1 MNETLQEVAKR
12 ILANNIDGLKD
23 ALQDDDLFF
32 FYKGVIQ
39 CYGEAMAQWQKE
51 QYTIEEQIADEFAI
65 GFAEFS
71 INYNYHP
78 MHKVWI
84 RYDKM
89 ANEKFT
95 TKELLEIYKKE
106 KAL

>member
-1 MNETLQEVAKR
+1 MTLKEKLFDVVFDNAYEFKTENVLPELVD
-12 ILANNIDGLKD
+12 IT
-23 ALQDDDLFF
+23 DD
-32 FYKGVIQ
+32 
-39 CYGEAMAQWQKE
+39 
-51 QYTIEEQIADEFAI
+51 FAI

-78 MHKVWI
+78 THKVWI

-95 TKELLEIYKKE
+95 TEELLEIYKKE
-106 KAL
+106 KGL

>member
-1 MNETLQEVAKR
+1 MTLKEKFKQWLDTEPQEQIREVPLEK
-12 ILANNIDGLKD
+12 
-23 ALQDDDLFF
+23 
-32 FYKGVIQ
+32 
-39 CYGEAMAQWQKE
+39 
-51 QYTIEEQIADEFAI
+51 IADEFAI

-84 RYDKM
+84 RYGKT

-95 TKELLEIYKKE
+95 TIELLEIYKKE
-106 KAL
+106 KGL

>member
-1 MNETLQEVAKR
+1 MTLKEKFEPYVIR
-12 ILANNIDGLKD
+12 YT
-23 ALQDDDLFF
+23 QDDVVGYLSEETPILE
-32 FYKGVIQ
+32 YQEQ
-39 CYGEAMAQWQKE
+39 CEK
-51 QYTIEEQIADEFAI
+51 IADEFAI

-71 INYNYHP
+71 RNYNYHL

-95 TKELLEIYKKE
+95 TKQLLEIYKKE
-106 KAL
+106 KGL

>member
-1 MNETLQEVAKR
+1 MTLKEKFDSPIMRHDLMRNEIEET
-12 ILANNIDGLKD
+12 
-23 ALQDDDLFF
+23 
-32 FYKGVIQ
+32 
-39 CYGEAMAQWQKE
+39 KE
-51 QYTIEEQIADEFAI
+51 QCEKIADDFAI

-71 INYNYHP
+71 RNYNYHL

-95 TKELLEIYKKE
+95 TKQLLEIYKKE
-106 KAL
+106 KGL

>member
-1 MNETLQEVAKR
+1 MKPTPIKWLLEQLKVCNYISKKGHKNAETWLIQE
-12 ILANNIDGLKD
+12 
-23 ALQDDDLFF
+23 ALE
-32 FYKGVIQ
+32 Y
-39 CYGEAMAQWQKE
+39 E
-51 QYTIEEQIADEFAI
+51 QEQQDEFAI

-106 KAL
+106 CNL